1 MTDLYLGL
9 MSGTSVDALDI
20 ALCSFSSSI
29 KIIHAGESRFNADLR
44 RRIHH
49 FCGNQ
54 HISLDELLLLERDY
68 TEFCAL
74 AVNRFLEDYPHAV
87 GHIRAIGFHGQTLRH
102 LPEQGCTLQM
112 GNPSLLAELT
122 GIDVIA
128 DFRRRDMAAGGQGA
142 PLVPAFHHYLTQDL
156 KRPLALLNLG
166 GIANLSILG
175 IDNSVLGFD
184 TGPANTLMDQWYA
197 KHHQGTYDHDGAWAA
212 TGEVNF
218 ALLAH
223 LLKEPYF
230 QRKAPKSTGRELFN
244 LSWLEQH
251 LKGFE
256 SLIGEDVQRTL
267 LELTAVSVTDA
278 LVRTGIEPQRLI
290 LCGGGA
296 NNRILCQRLE
306 EHLHSTQVLR
316 SDTLGWSADYLEA
329 AAFAWLAAA
338 FIKRT
343 PANLPEVTGARGL
356 RVLGALYPY

>member
-1 MTDLYLGL
+1 MSDLYLGL

-20 ALCSFSSSI
+20 AICSFSSGF
-29 KIIHAGESRFNADLR
+29 KIIHAGESRFSADLR
-44 RRIHH
+44 KRIHH

-54 HISLDELLLLERDY
+54 HISLDELLVLERDY
-68 TEFCAL
+68 TQFCAQ
-74 AVNRFLEDYPHAV
+74 AVNQFLEDYPQAA
-87 GHIRAIGFHGQTLRH
+87 GQIRAIGFHGQTLRH

-122 GIDVIA
+122 GLDVIA

-142 PLVPAFHHYLTQDL
+142 PLVPAFHHYITKDL

-184 TGPANTLMDQWYA
+184 TGPANTLMDHWYA
-197 KHHQGTYDHDGAWAA
+197 KHNQGTYDQDGAWAA
-212 TGEVNF
+212 KGTVNA
-218 ALLAH
+218 ALLEH

-256 SLIGEDVQRTL
+256 HLVDEDIQRTL
-267 LELTAVSVTDA
+267 LELTAVSVTNA
-278 LVRTGIEPQRLI
+278 LGVRGITPQMLI

-296 NNRILCQRLE
+296 NNRLLCQRIE
-306 EHLHSTQVLR
+306 EHLSSTQVLR
-316 SDTLGWSADYLEA
+316 SDTLGWSADHLEA

-338 FIKRT
+338 FINST
-343 PANLPEVTGARGL
+343 PANLPAVTGARGS
-356 RVLGALYPY
+356 RVLGALYPN